1 MTLFPCEN
9 ESESHSVISDLLRLH
24 ELYSPWDS
32 PGQNNGVGSHSIPL
46 SKGSSQARDHL
57 NPGLLHFRQIL
68 YQLNHQGS
76 PCIRLYCTINT
87 SVC

>member
-9 ESESHSVISDLLRLH
+9 ESESHSVISHLSRLH

-46 SKGSSQARDHL
+46 SKGSSQPRDLL

-76 PCIRLYCTINT
+76 PVFTCT
-87 SVC
+87 VQ

>member
-9 ESESHSVISDLLRLH
+9 ESESHSVISDFLRPH
-24 ELYSPWDS
+24 ELYSPWNS

-46 SKGSSQARDHL
+46 PKESSQPRDLL
-57 NPGLLHFRQIL
+57 NPGLLHFSQIL
-68 YQLNHQGS
+68 YQLNHQGTS
-76 PCIRLYCTINT
+76 YISLYCAIYS